1 MWTVEC
7 WKVAYNEINYF
18 IKHFSPNTALFSKII
33 LKVLVFITSN
43 YIICT
48 ISTVSIL
55 LVNLVSY
62 KNQATST
69 IFNHV
74 NFFVIFLIIDTF
86 FHPYI
91 EVGVASQVI
100 CLGKNYLII
109 ASKINIVSKQTDNLC
124 QLHWLKYFYVKLPDP
139 FLEGHLEVTIYFF
152 KVYSQAM
159 TKKDNTLQN
168 LFEAI

>member
-1 MWTVEC
+1 MGTVEY
-7 WKVAYNEINYF
+7 WKVVYNEINNF
-18 IKHFSPNTALFSKII
+18 IKHFSPSMVK
-33 LKVLVFITSN
+33 
-43 YIICT
+43 ICT
-48 ISTVSIL
+48 ISTFSIF
-55 LVNLVSY
+55 LVNLVPY
-62 KNQATST
+62 KNQATSI
-69 IFNHV
+69 IFNNV

-86 FHPYI
+86 FHSPPYT
-91 EVGVASQVI
+91 EVSVTSQVI
-100 CLGKNYLII
+100 FLGKNYLII

-168 LFEAI
+168 MFEAI